1 MNSFIVSLYNFQVK
15 DHFNSSH
22 KGESFYAYSSA
33 NKCQT
38 CYQGPFQNFPELLEH
53 LAFNHPE
60 SIDKFKED
68 NFKSE
73 EEKIGTKPSIKRRKK
88 QQQSE
93 VLNPLHHVQDR
104 PKGKATAGQIVK
116 NTSKKTSGG
125 KRLANYEKENDSDKE
140 VDLSNIEND
149 PNESTYCLCEKV
161 RNFFTF
167 YIYRDPFF

>member
-1 MNSFIVSLYNFQVK
+1 MTNAI
-15 DHFNSSH
+15 
-22 KGESFYAYSSA
+22 

-38 CYQGPFQNFPELLEH
+38 CFEGPFPSFPELLKH
-53 LAFNHPE
+53 LAFFHPE
-60 SIDKFKED
+60 ILDFGKDDEED
-68 NFKSE
+68 A
-73 EEKIGTKPSIKRRKK
+73 
-88 QQQSE
+88 E
-93 VLNPLHHVQDR
+93 VLYPLHPIQDR

-149 PNESTYCLCEKV
+149 PNESTYCVCEKV

>member
-33 NKCQT
+33 NKCLT
-38 CYQGPFQNFPELLEH
+38 CYQGPFQNFPDLLEH

-68 NFKSE
+68 NPKDEKNKAKQKKS
-73 EEKIGTKPSIKRRKK
+73 KK
-88 QQQSE
+88 EVNNSKKDE

>member
-38 CYQGPFQNFPELLEH
+38 CYQGPFQYFPELLEH

-73 EEKIGTKPSIKRRKK
+73 EEKIGTKPPIKRRKK
-88 QQQSE
+88 QQPKPKTDQERKAKSRALKQSTKF
-93 VLNPLHHVQDR
+93 LICQMKNPALKIGSLTESWCDVIQFR
-104 PKGKATAGQIVK
+104 P
-116 NTSKKTSGG
+116 
-125 KRLANYEKENDSDKE
+125 EKLVSY
-140 VDLSNIEND
+140 S
-149 PNESTYCLCEKV
+149 SAQ
-161 RNFFTF
+161 
-167 YIYRDPFF
+167 